1 MNSGLIAHRYA
12 GAFLEF
18 LEGKG
23 RADAV
28 YGQIRVILSAMGKLP
43 KFRIAITD
51 PKSVSLAKRKDLLA
65 AAVAPQELC
74 PEIASLLEL
83 MHQNGRSE
91 FFRLA
96 LLDFLTMYRQ
106 SRNLVMV
113 QLTSAKEDQ
122 RLVPIIT
129 KLVEED
135 FGKKAVINQK
145 IDPSIIGGFVFE
157 SWGYRL
163 DASVRRQL
171 EELRNQL
178 KEENRRLV

>member
-18 LEGKG
+18 LDGKG
-23 RADAV
+23 RAEVV
-28 YGQIRVILSAMGKLP
+28 YDQVRVILSAMGKLP

-51 PKSVSLAKRKDLLA
+51 PRSVALGRRKELLA
-65 AAVAPQELC
+65 AAVAPEPLC
-74 PEIASLLEL
+74 PEIADFLVL
-83 MHQNGRSE
+83 MDRNGRSE

-96 LLDFLTMYRQ
+96 LLDFLTMYRH

-113 QLTSAKEDQ
+113 QLTSAQKDE
-122 RLVPIIT
+122 RLVPVIT

-135 FGKKAVINQK
+135 FGKKAVIHQK
-145 IDPSIIGGFVFE
+145 VDPDIIGGFVFE
-157 SWGYRL
+157 TWSYRL
-163 DASVRRQL
+163 DASVRTAL
-171 EELRNQL
+171 EKVREEL